1 MAVAACPRF
10 HNLTT
15 VPSSAP
21 REPPH
26 HFEFPVPGCVWIPL
40 SYILVV
46 CSFLGTPEGVV
57 WRRFM
62 IENVRPVLRHVF
74 IVVFVCS
81 LGLDCGGG
89 PLTNLLF
96 LLYEDC
102 ICPLG
107 IEVPRS

>member
-1 MAVAACPRF
+1 
-10 HNLTT
+10 
-15 VPSSAP
+15 
-21 REPPH
+21 
-26 HFEFPVPGCVWIPL
+26 
-40 SYILVV
+40 
-46 CSFLGTPEGVV
+46 
-57 WRRFM
+57 M